1 MSLQVIHA
9 DPQGPD
15 AMGLLR
21 QAAIEARSRYPELQG
36 SQDTWPVN
44 DPTPPRG
51 AYFVAY
57 LEGVAVSMGAH
68 RPLDSTSSEVRR
80 MYTCASARR
89 LGAAR
94 AILVA
99 VEQDAL
105 RQGFLELKL
114 ETGFRQGPAMALY
127 ESMGYRRI
135 EPFGVYRQDPTSVCF
150 AKPLTSSG
158 A

>member
-1 MSLQVIHA
+1 MPIQVILA

-15 AMGLLR
+15 ALGLLR
-21 QAAIEARSRYPELQG
+21 QAAIEARRLYPELQG
-36 SQDTWPVN
+36 SRDTWPVN

-57 LEGVAVSMGAH
+57 LDGVAVAMGAH
-68 RPLDSTSSEVRR
+68 RPWDSTSSEVRR

-89 LGAAR
+89 LDAAR
-94 AILVA
+94 AILIA

-105 RQGFLELKL
+105 WQGFLELKL
-114 ETGFRQGPAMALY
+114 ETGFRQGPAMAMYKAL
-127 ESMGYRRI
+127 GYRRI

-150 AKPLTSSG
+150 AKQLASS
-158 A
+158 AA

>member
-1 MSLQVIHA
+1 MSIQVIHA
-9 DPQGPD
+9 DPQGPE
-15 AMGLLR
+15 AQGLLR
-21 QAAIEARSRYPELQG
+21 QAAIEARQLYPELHG
-36 SQDTWPVN
+36 PHDPWPVN
-44 DPTPPRG
+44 GPTPPRG

-57 LEGVAVSMGAH
+57 LDGVAIAMGAH

-80 MYTCASARR
+80 MFTSASARR
-89 LGAAR
+89 LGAGR
-94 AILVA
+94 AVLIA
-99 VEQDAL
+99 VELHARQ
-105 RQGFLELKL
+105 QGFLELKL

-150 AKPLTSSG
+150 AKLLSSSG